1 MNQETIEVRVLR
13 TIGWH
18 REQIVPGKVIML
30 EASLLGELLSK
41 GLVERT
47 VSVDDLD
54 AVEADIIPDPADP
67 IEEAEGLELLELKDD
82 IEAVLI
88 EAGLDTIEKVQK
100 ATKSEL
106 VALPKIGEA
115 TAKAILA
122 KSAEFIVE
130 D

>member
-1 MNQETIEVRVLR
+1 MNQETIEVRVLQ

-18 REQIVPGKVIML
+18 KKQVVPGKVIML

-41 GLVERT
+41 DLVERT
-47 VSVDDLD
+47 VAVEDLD
-54 AVEADIIPDPADP
+54 AVEAEIIEEAPV
-67 IEEAEGLELLELKDD
+67 EEAEGLELLELKDD

-115 TAKAILA
+115 TAKAIIA
-122 KSAEFIVE
+122 KAAEFIVE